1 MIFFFFVLQ
10 KILIHYPNQDKLH
23 KFDLNRS
30 ILQHTHLEME
40 MEQLQQ
46 VIIKMEHICQ
56 RQQEVAIHLKVGTR
70 IHLVEARQEM
80 QEHITIQAVI

>member
-1 MIFFFFVLQ
+1 MEA
-10 KILIHYPNQDKLH
+10 YQDK
-23 KFDLNRS
+23 
-30 ILQHTHLEME
+30 HTHLEME

-70 IHLVEARQEM
+70 IHLEEAKQEVL
-80 QEHITIQAVI
+80 ENITIQAVI